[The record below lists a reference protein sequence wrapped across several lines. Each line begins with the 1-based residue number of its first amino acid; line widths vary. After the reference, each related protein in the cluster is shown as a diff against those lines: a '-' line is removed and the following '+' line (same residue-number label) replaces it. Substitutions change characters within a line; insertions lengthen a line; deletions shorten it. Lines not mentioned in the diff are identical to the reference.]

1 MTNNTLLI
9 EFVNGTEDFK
19 NMYSEEYQN
28 EKQDSG
34 FDLYIPEE
42 LTIPP
47 NSHSNKI
54 KLGVKMALYP
64 SRSEGEEKTKTV
76 GYMLLPRSSTGSKT
90 PLRLSN
96 SVGIIDRGYFGEL
109 MACVDNLSNEPF
121 VCEKGSRLFQ
131 IVPFCGNGVGKV
143 TFGKL
148 NETLRSS
155 GGFGSS
161 GK

>member
-9 EFVNGTEDFK
+9 EFTNEPVEG
-19 NMYSEEYQN
+19 YSEEYQN
-28 EKQDSG
+28 DLSDSG
-34 FDLYIPEE
+34 FDLYIPENI
-42 LTIPP
+42 TIPP
-47 NSHSNKI
+47 NSHSIKI
-54 KLGVKMALYP
+54 HLGVKAALYP
-64 SRSEGEEKTKTV
+64 TESEASEASETV

-96 SVGIIDRGYFGEL
+96 SVGIIDRGYRGEL
-109 MACVDNLSNEPF
+109 IACVDNLSNKQF

>member
-1 MTNNTLLI
+1 MI
-9 EFVNGTEDFK
+9 EFVNESTKE
-19 NMYSEEYQN
+19 MYSEKYLN
-28 EKQDSG
+28 KNNDSG
-34 FDLYIPEE
+34 FDLYLPQDIK
-42 LTIPP
+42 IAP
-47 NSHSNKI
+47 NTHSIMI
-54 KLGVKMALYP
+54 KLGIKAALYP
-64 SRSEGEEKTKTV
+64 TGSKSV

-96 SVGIIDRGYFGEL
+96 SVGIIDSGYRGEL
-109 MACVDNLSNEPF
+109 IACVDNLSKEPF
-121 VCEKGSRLFQ
+121 FSKKGSRLFQ
-131 IVPFCGNGVGKV
+131 IVPFCGNGVGSV

>member
-9 EFVNGTEDFK
+9 EFVNESTKD
-19 NMYSEEYQN
+19 MYSEKYLN
-28 EKQDSG
+28 KNKDSG
-34 FDLYIPEE
+34 FDLYIPQDI
-42 LTIPP
+42 TIPP

-54 KLGVKMALYP
+54 FLGVKTALYP
-64 SRSEGEEKTKTV
+64 TENTDPKNETL

-90 PLRLSN
+90 QLRLSN
-96 SVGIIDRGYFGEL
+96 SVGIIDSGYQGEL
-109 MACVDNLSNEPF
+109 IACVDNLSDKPF

-131 IVPFCGNGVGKV
+131 IVPFCGNGVGRV

-148 NETLRSS
+148 NNFSLRSV
-155 GGFGSS
+155 GGFGST